1 MVEIHEIGMG
11 HEIDE
16 IAGANHEKLVFAGIV
31 DGFFVQTNG
40 NAVLSSGFEAVGT
53 PCRGK
58 PLQTFRIAFIGKRDM
73 RIGDV

>member
-1 MVEIHEIGMG
+1 MVEIREIGMG

-16 IAGANHEKLVFAGIV
+16 IAGANHEKLVFAGVIKRLL
-31 DGFFVQTNG
+31 VQTNG

-58 PLQTFRIAFIGKRDM
+58 PL
-73 RIGDV
+73 